1 VTAAERAV
9 GARRRGARSLL
20 GIHLLAT
27 LVMGCEPAPSVPDR
41 PNLLLVTFD
50 TTRADH
56 LPAYGYEH
64 GETPTL
70 SRLARNGI
78 RYARCYSPVPLT
90 LPSHASLMTGLY
102 PFHHGVRNNGTDQL
116 GHALPTLAEQLRDRG
131 YATGAV
137 VAAYVLDSRFGL
149 DRGFA
154 HYDDDLSAAENAP
167 KFGFAERSAGAVTDA
182 ALAWLAGLG
191 PGPFFLWVH
200 YYDPHSPYEPPG
212 WQAEVAIAAPY
223 DLEIAYADGE
233 LERLLAQVDAI
244 GERTGRG
251 TLGVFTADHGEAL
264 WEHGEPTHGYFVYE
278 ETLHVPLIVTLP
290 SAAGAGT
297 VIETPVSLVD
307 IFPSILTWLGLSLPE
322 PIDGTPLPT
331 GEAEDQ
337 QRQGEARAV
346 YFESQVPQRYYGWSP
361 LRGVVVGFEKYIEA
375 PRPELYDLRSDPD
388 EDRNLIAED
397 GPRGE
402 RYRQVLQDLTALVP
416 GMFPPAADPIELDPE
431 EAGRLRALGYLEAS
445 APASGIGGS
454 LADPKDRVGLH
465 RKVLDAQ
472 ARIEAGDPASAL
484 ETLGDALE
492 EDPNNRRSLLLLLD
506 LLNDA
511 ETRGEVVELLER
523 RMAEPLPSPFDLRLP
538 LAVGTAWSVEQNW
551 SRAETALHLAL
562 EAEPEDAAANHL
574 LARVL
579 LALERPAE
587 VALPHAER
595 AYDAA
600 SGDSRHAGT
609 LAQIL
614 GSMGRRVRALELYEA
629 ILVQNPDDVLAL
641 NNSAWL
647 YYEVGEELD
656 RALRRSER
664 AVELEP
670 DRPELHHTY
679 ACLLRLVGRG
689 EQAERELR
697 LSSSTSCL
705 R

>member
-1 VTAAERAV
+1 MTAAERAV

-233 LERLLAQVDAI
+233 LERLLARRADARLLRIRGDAPRAADRDPAVSRWCGHGDRDARLPRRHLPVDPD
-244 GERTGRG
+244 
-251 TLGVFTADHGEAL
+251 V
-264 WEHGEPTHGYFVYE
+264 
-278 ETLHVPLIVTLP
+278 
-290 SAAGAGT
+290 
-297 VIETPVSLVD
+297 
-307 IFPSILTWLGLSLPE
+307 
-322 PIDGTPLPT
+322 
-331 GEAEDQ
+331 
-337 QRQGEARAV
+337 ARAV
-346 YFESQVPQRYYGWSP
+346 AAGTDRRHAAPHRRGRRSAAAGRGARRL
-361 LRGVVVGFEKYIEA
+361 LRVVVGFEKYIEA